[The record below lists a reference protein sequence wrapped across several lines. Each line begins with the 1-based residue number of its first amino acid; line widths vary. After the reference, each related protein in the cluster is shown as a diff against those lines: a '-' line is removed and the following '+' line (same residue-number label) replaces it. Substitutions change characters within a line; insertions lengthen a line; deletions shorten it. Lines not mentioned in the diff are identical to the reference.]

1 MADCITAIK
10 NDAVEKRWFRKMV
23 LNILK
28 RQKVFIKK
36 SVVWSHCWISKCRH
50 AQKVL
55 NKHFGGYLLVSISSI
70 IKQANSVHLEVR
82 LLSLKGKW
90 PRALISADTEPK
102 PEISQHQ
109 GSHGPLHRVAPLL
122 AASACYEG
130 AKGSVLNRRAPRGMS
145 PRKSPLLAA
154 SACYEG
160 GQGERA

>member
-10 NDAVEKRWFRKMV
+10 NDAIEKRWFRKIV

-36 SVVWSHCWISKCRH
+36 SVVWSHCWKSKCRH

-109 GSHGPLHRVAPLL
+109 GSHGPLHRAAPLL

-145 PRKSPLLAA
+145 PRKSTQVGP
-154 SACYEG
+154 
-160 GQGERA
+160 GECLRDALNSYW